1 MPHEAAH
8 ERQREVVALTVP
20 REAVYHPPAIRVR
33 LQGHPSV
40 IGQVALLL
48 KESRHWQGTSASMR

>member
-1 MPHEAAH
+1 M
-8 ERQREVVALTVP
+8 
-20 REAVYHPPAIRVR
+20 AVLRHFRSTGRVDR
-33 LQGHPSV
+33 LLDAGVSSVGNSRTLQGHPSV

>member
-1 MPHEAAH
+1 MGQAAH
-8 ERQREVVALTVP
+8 ERKRGMVALTVP
-20 REAVYHPPAIRVR
+20 REPVYHPPAIRVR

-48 KESRHWQGTSASMR
+48 KESRSWQGTSASMR